1 MARPLLCGQ
10 VEEQLREEMTMTK
23 MSQEIFSSR
32 THLFDGAT
40 DPVVVGLGRIL
51 VGVGA
56 LALTG
61 MLALGWLILSYLGW

>member
-1 MARPLLCGQ
+1 MQRVTLAC
-10 VEEQLREEMTMTK
+10 
-23 MSQEIFSSR
+23 R

-56 LALTG
+56 LTLSGALT
-61 MLALGWLILSYLGW
+61 LGWLILSRLT

>member
-1 MARPLLCGQ
+1 
-10 VEEQLREEMTMTK
+10 
-23 MSQEIFSSR
+23 MSQETISAG

-51 VGVGA
+51 IGVGA

-61 MLALGWLILSYLGW
+61 VLAFGWLLLTRLG